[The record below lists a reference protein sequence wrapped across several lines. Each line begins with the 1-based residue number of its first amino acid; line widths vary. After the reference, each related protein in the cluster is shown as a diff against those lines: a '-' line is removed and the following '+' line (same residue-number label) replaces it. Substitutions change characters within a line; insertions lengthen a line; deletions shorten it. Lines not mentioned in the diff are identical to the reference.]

1 LWKSIFNDVDKLDL
15 FCIFVNKANFWI
27 MENQFGSRLSGA
39 RRMAGLSLQQL
50 ADQLENVVTKQSLNK
65 YEQAVM
71 KPDSELLIKI
81 ANTLGVTV
89 DYFFREHSVELVG
102 VEFRKKS
109 KLTKTLENSVK
120 EKTIDFLER
129 YFELENILDLPNDF
143 VNPLKD
149 NTISNAQD
157 IEDKTLELR
166 IAWEL
171 GLNPISNVIEML
183 EDNNIK
189 VFEIDADESFDGLS
203 AHVDGKPIIVI
214 NNTFDLV
221 RQRFTALHELGH
233 LLLEF
238 DPSFDKK
245 MIERYCHAFAGA
257 FLIPK
262 KRFIEEFTRQRS
274 HISLEELKHIKS
286 YYGISMQATMARARN
301 LNVISDLI
309 YKNFSINFSMMGYR
323 KKEPGEYTGVEDSM
337 RFKQL
342 LYRAAAEEIISLSKA
357 ASLNNQ
363 NLSQFRKS
371 FVIV

>member
-1 LWKSIFNDVDKLDL
+1 
-15 FCIFVNKANFWI
+15 

-50 ADQLENVVTKQSLNK
+50 SDQLGNVVTKQSLNK
-65 YEQAVM
+65 YEQGVM

-109 KLTKTLENSVK
+109 KLTKTQETSVK

-129 YFELENILDLPNDF
+129 YFELENILAVSSNF
-143 VNPLKD
+143 VNPLSD

-157 IEDKTLELR
+157 IEDKSLELR
-166 IAWEL
+166 SAWEL

-189 VFEIDADESFDGLS
+189 VFEIEAPDSFDGLS
-203 AHVDGKPIIVI
+203 AHVNGKPIIVV
-214 NNTFDLV
+214 NKNFDLV
-221 RQRFTALHELGH
+221 RRRFTALHELAH
-233 LLLEF
+233 IILNF
-238 DPSFDKK
+238 DSSIDEKQ
-245 MIERYCHAFAGA
+245 IEKYCHAFAGA

-262 KRFIEEFTRQRS
+262 KRFLEEFTRHRI
-274 HISLEELKHIKS
+274 HISLEELKHVKS
-286 YYGISMQATMARARN
+286 YYGISMQAIMARAKN
-301 LNVISDLI
+301 LNVISDLV
-309 YKNFSINFSMMGYR
+309 YKDFSINFSMMGYR
-323 KKEPGEYTGVEDSM
+323 KNEPGNYTGIEDSM

-342 LYRAAAEEIISLSKA
+342 LYRAAAEEMISLSKA